1 MKNPKQQVS
10 QSRRRFLRETS
21 ISGGAVAVAASV
33 PGVALAER
41 PGDEA
46 GPDKTVQEGYRL
58 TEHILAYYKSAA
70 S

>member
-10 QSRRRFLRETS
+10 QSRRKFLRDTS
-21 ISGGAVAVAASV
+21 ISGGAAAVAVSV
-33 PGVALAER
+33 PGVALAEQPDGG
-41 PGDEA
+41 PGQK
-46 GPDKTVQEGYRL
+46 KTEQGYRL